1 MRSIKQRTKKNPLSI
16 LQAIRRVTPNV
27 TVKARCAG
35 GSTYQVPIEIES
47 AQGKSLAICWLLGA
61 SRKCPGWN
69 MAFKLS
75 YELMDAAKDNGNVI
89 WRKEETHKMAKANRT
104 FAHFR

>member
-1 MRSIKQRTKKNPLSI
+1 LLVNHILKHGKKSLVYQIIYKLMRSIKQRTKKNPLSI

-61 SRKCPGWN
+61 SRKCPG
-69 MAFKLS
+69 
-75 YELMDAAKDNGNVI
+75 
-89 WRKEETHKMAKANRT
+89 
-104 FAHFR
+104 